1 MDQEKGFVT
10 ENLETVMPIRLANGA
25 VIDCV
30 LDTGFNGSLLL
41 PRSFVEEHKM
51 ELVGREP
58 ITMVEKYKTEI
69 DAVAGEIDWLGRR
82 FFARILV
89 SENDECLIGTQMLVD
104 SKLEID
110 YKDLTVKITK

>member
-1 MDQEKGFVT
+1 MGQEKGFVT
-10 ENLETVMPIRLANGA
+10 ENLESVLSVRLTNGA
-25 VIDCV
+25 AIDCV

-41 PRSFVEEHKM
+41 PRCFVEENKM

-58 ITMVEKYKTEI
+58 ITMVEKHKTEI
-69 DAVAGEIDWLGRR
+69 DAVAGEINWLGKK

-89 SENDECLIGTQMLVD
+89 SENEECLIGTQLLVD